1 MSNYLTQNDILLE
14 NLMVFYKV
22 DNNLEKMLII
32 INGKSNISLR
42 IVDWFVTNYS
52 KNNFTVI
59 EQINGTRLKVYNDY
73 KLKLKAYSKR
83 RFDPFCR
90 WDRITVPLDSTRSI
104 ETTIGQ
110 LNFFK
115 WALENNIIKYINE
128 NYYLIDNDMN
138 IRNSYAKKKQTSS
151 ESSVSSVSSVSSDTS
166 IIPTNNKKTRKKRE
180 ELSQNACRNIKR
192 EDVSTVLAF
201 D

>member
-1 MSNYLTQNDILLE
+1 MSNYSTQNDILL
-14 NLMVFYKV
+14 NKLMIFYNI
-22 DNNLEKMLII
+22 DNNLEKMLNI

-59 EQINGTRLKVYNDY
+59 EQTNGIRLKVYNDY

-90 WDRITVPLDSTRSI
+90 WDRITVPLDSSRSI

-115 WALENNIIKYINE
+115 WALENNIIKYIND
-128 NYYLIDNDMN
+128 YYDLIDSDMN
-138 IRNSYAKKKQTSS
+138 VRNSYAKKNKPHLNLQYHLYHQLLHHVQKQ
-151 ESSVSSVSSVSSDTS
+151 V
-166 IIPTNNKKTRKKRE
+166 
-180 ELSQNACRNIKR
+180 
-192 EDVSTVLAF
+192 
-201 D
+201 